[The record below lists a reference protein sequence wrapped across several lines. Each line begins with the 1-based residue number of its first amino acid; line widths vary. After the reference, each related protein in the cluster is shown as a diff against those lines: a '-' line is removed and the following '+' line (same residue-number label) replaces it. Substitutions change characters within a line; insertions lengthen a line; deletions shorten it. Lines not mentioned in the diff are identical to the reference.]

1 MGARFSC
8 DAYSSAGLEDPK
20 ICKFE
25 QVSSVFQSI
34 EQNIGWFDIS
44 VDDLV
49 LIDVLVIGHYNLIEN
64 DCRFPLIEPVNFLN
78 QLC

>member
-25 QVSSVFQSI
+25 QVSSIFQSI
-34 EQNIGWFDIS
+34 EQNIGWLDLF
-44 VDDLV
+44 VVELV
-49 LIDVLVIGHYNLIEN
+49 LIDVLIIGHYNLIEN
-64 DCRFPLIEPVNFLN
+64 EDRFLLTEPSCFLN
-78 QLC
+78 QFC